1 MTLKE
6 YFEIDQDVFNSI
18 ESSIPQ
24 LTIQKVTKDG
34 IEATIRI
41 KNGLT
46 VDFDKWLRLNSIF
59 RFNFDD
65 FKKYADDVNS
75 ITHIPDKLN
84 LRLENDTD
92 IWTVDYNVIDRTRN
106 FWENADNLR
115 NMEYSPKWSLLFMDS
130 YCVIDKFC
138 KTTAEDDANALSTA
152 SCNND
157 AHKLTFAER
166 VKSISRY
173 EKLMSEILEKISANA
188 ENISFKA
195 KYANGENEVWV
206 DDGKTCTYKKF
217 DSNGNQ
223 IEQASIPAKA
233 NDILA
238 DLFKRD

>member
-24 LTIQKVTKDG
+24 LAIQKVTKDG
-34 IEATIRI
+34 IEATIRF
-41 KNGLT
+41 KTDLT

-59 RFNFDD
+59 RFNFDE
-65 FKKYADDVNS
+65 FKKYAVDANS
-75 ITHIPDKLN
+75 ITHIPAKLT
-84 LRLENDTD
+84 LRLESDTD
-92 IWTVDYNVIDRTRN
+92 LWTIDYNVIDRTRN

-130 YCVIDKFC
+130 YCVIDKVC
-138 KTTAEDDANALSTA
+138 KTTVEDDSITSSTA

-157 AHKLTFAER
+157 DHKLTFAER
-166 VKSISRY
+166 VRSISRY
-173 EKLMSEILEKISANA
+173 EKLMSEILENIKANA
-188 ENISFKA
+188 ENITVKA
-195 KYANGENEVWV
+195 KYANGENEVWI
-206 DDGKTCTYKKF
+206 DDGKTYIYKKF

-223 IEQASIPAKA
+223 IEQGSIPSKA

-238 DLFKRD
+238 ELFQRD

>member
-24 LTIQKVTKDG
+24 LTIQKVTKNG
-34 IEATIRI
+34 IEATIRF
-41 KNGLT
+41 KTDLT
-46 VDFDKWLRLNSIF
+46 VDFDKWLGLNSIF

-75 ITHIPDKLN
+75 ITHIPAKLT
-84 LRLENDTD
+84 LRLESDTD
-92 IWTVDYNVIDRTRN
+92 LWTIDYNVIDRTRN

-130 YCVIDKFC
+130 YCVIDKVC
-138 KTTAEDDANALSTA
+138 KTTAEDDSITSSTA

-166 VKSISRY
+166 VRSISRY
-173 EKLMSEILEKISANA
+173 EKLMSEILENIKANA
-188 ENISFKA
+188 ENITVKA
-195 KYANGENEVWV
+195 KYANGENEVWI
-206 DDGKTCTYKKF
+206 DDGKTYVYKKF

-223 IEQASIPAKA
+223 IEQGSIPSKA

-238 DLFKRD
+238 ELFQRD